1 MNINYK
7 SLIESAVE
15 KNPPSVG
22 ELERSPGIK
31 SDFDLIEQYNDR
43 ISPSNL
49 KPASVVIG
57 IIERERP
64 YIFLTKRSTNLLQH
78 SGQIAFPGGKV
89 ENGETFTEAALRE
102 AKEEVGL
109 DSSAFKIYGYLDT
122 YETGTGYRILPVVGF
137 IDSKF
142 VPIINRDE
150 VAETFE
156 VPFEFIM
163 NEDNHQLQSGE
174 WKGVVRNYYT
184 IPYQGYNIWG
194 ATAGM
199 IRNLYERIK
208 KID

>member
-7 SLIESAVE
+7 SLIESAIE
-15 KNPPSVG
+15 KNPPSVR
-22 ELERSPGIK
+22 ELEKLPGIK
-31 SDFDLIEQYNDR
+31 SDFDLVEQYNDR

-109 DSSAFKIYGYLDT
+109 DLSLIH
-122 YETGTGYRILPVVGF
+122 I
-137 IDSKF
+137 
-142 VPIINRDE
+142 
-150 VAETFE
+150 
-156 VPFEFIM
+156 
-163 NEDNHQLQSGE
+163 
-174 WKGVVRNYYT
+174 
-184 IPYQGYNIWG
+184 
-194 ATAGM
+194 
-199 IRNLYERIK
+199 
-208 KID
+208 